1 MAKPAKIYQIKLT
14 LKSSKPPIWR
24 RLLVPST
31 IRLSDFHMV
40 IQTAMGWTNS
50 HMSEFYT
57 VVKGWHKPGPDEDKP
72 HDAREA
78 SLDQLL
84 KTPKDK
90 CYYTYDFGDNWEHEI
105 LLEKVADA
113 DASWP
118 GRPVCLKGVRACPP
132 EDCGGVW
139 GYYELLETVS
149 DPKHPEHKEMKE
161 WLGPFDPEAF
171 DLETVNRRL
180 GGMKVE

>member
-1 MAKPAKIYQIKLT
+1 MKLFQIKLT
-14 LKSSKPPIWR
+14 LRDSKPPIWR

-31 IRLSDFHMV
+31 IMLSELHMV

-50 HMSEFYT
+50 HMSEFHT
-57 VVKGWHKPGPDEDKP
+57 IVKGWSKPGPDEDNA

-78 SLDQLL
+78 RLDQLL

-105 LLEKVADA
+105 LLEKIAEPDEA
-113 DASWP
+113 WP
-118 GRPVCLKGVRACPP
+118 GYPVCVKGVRACPP
-132 EDCGGVW
+132 EDCGGIW

-171 DLETVNRRL
+171 NLEAVNRLL
-180 GGMKVE
+180 GSVKVE